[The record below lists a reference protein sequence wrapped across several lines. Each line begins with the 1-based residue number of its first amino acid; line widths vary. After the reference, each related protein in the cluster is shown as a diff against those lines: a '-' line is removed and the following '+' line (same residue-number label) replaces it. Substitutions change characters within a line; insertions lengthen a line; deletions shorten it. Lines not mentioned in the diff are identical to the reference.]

1 MSKPTRSVYAFACG
15 TAAAIALAG
24 IASLSLIRPALATP
38 QFAKETG
45 KSCTDCHTSASG
57 GGALTPFGEK
67 FKANG
72 NKLPKDM
79 SGG

>member
-1 MSKPTRSVYAFACG
+1 MMTISRNAYAIVCG
-15 TAAAIALAG
+15 IATAIAIAG
-24 IASLSLIRPALATP
+24 ITSLSLTRPAMATP

-57 GGALTPFGEK
+57 GALSPFGEK

-72 NKLPKDM
+72 NKLPKDK
-79 SGG
+79 SG

>member
-1 MSKPTRSVYAFACG
+1 MISIPRGAYAVACA
-15 TAAAIALAG
+15 TAAAAVIAG
-24 IASLSLIRPALATP
+24 IASLSLIQPAIATP

-79 SGG
+79 GG